1 MDNSSLFF
9 LIFKSLCSPDCDSA
23 VMSFCKD
30 SSVVK
35 R

>member
-9 LIFKSLCSPDCDSA
+9 LIFKFPCSPDCDSA